1 MGIIMRDRM
10 KLQYLLR
17 FWDQS
22 LGIRHSAI
30 VKSESVGESCER
42 VMIRRS

>member
-1 MGIIMRDRM
+1 M
-10 KLQYLLR
+10 KLQDFLR
-17 FWDQS
+17 LWVQS

-42 VMIRRS
+42 VMI